1 MPETWSLENLAHLPE
16 IINDAINGIV
26 AFILYWPFIWLLFS
40 LGGGYEP
47 PCVLAVFGDSYEKL
61 LGLGAAWIGILIAV
75 PFIGLLNRAINHT
88 FIDTVQKYINS
99 FRFPLICKIP
109 EFVRMIT
116 MKTIKKQ
123 FNLLIK
129 DNELSNIDESL
140 YPCWRLQ
147 GSFDFV
153 NYRHWLIDNPNRKSY
168 WDWEHF
174 LDWVYKMYYQT
185 FLLFLIIYS
194 VLLPIIYLLSN
205 IQFHLV
211 DLLVFILILPTY
223 ALYREYLLH
232 HIAWIRMDQKF
243 YVEYLIGKKGGVSY
257 HTKGKLKKGLEKE
270 NYERVERTLR
280 RHFFR
285 NYREHWD
292 IPPKV
297 YKRI

>member
-61 LGLGAAWIGILIAV
+61 IGLGSAWIGILIAV

-88 FIDTVQKYINS
+88 FIDTVQKCINS
-99 FRFPLICKIP
+99 IPLLCKIP
-109 EFVRMIT
+109 RFVRMLT

-123 FNLLIK
+123 LNLLLK
-129 DNELSNIDESL
+129 NKELSNIDESL

-153 NYRHWLIDNPNRKSY
+153 NYRRWLIKNPSRKSY

-174 LDWVYKMYYQT
+174 MDWVYKMYYQT
-185 FLLFLIIYS
+185 FLLFLIMYS
-194 VLLPIIYLLSN
+194 VLLLVIYHIYLTPD
-205 IQFHLV
+205 IHFHQL
-211 DLLVFILILPTY
+211 DILVFLLLLPTY

-243 YVEYLIGKKGGVSY
+243 FVEYLIEERKVSY
-257 HTKGKLKKGLEKE
+257 FIGGYLKSLLEEE
-270 NYERVERTLR
+270 NYENVENTMKDYL
-280 RHFFR
+280 
-285 NYREHWD
+285 NQKKGYD
-292 IPPKV
+292 KIK
-297 YKRI
+297 